1 MWKMIH
7 LVDNTGIQTRELL
20 DMSLLPLPLDQGF
33 LL

>member
-7 LVDNTGIQTRELL
+7 LVDSTGIQTRELL